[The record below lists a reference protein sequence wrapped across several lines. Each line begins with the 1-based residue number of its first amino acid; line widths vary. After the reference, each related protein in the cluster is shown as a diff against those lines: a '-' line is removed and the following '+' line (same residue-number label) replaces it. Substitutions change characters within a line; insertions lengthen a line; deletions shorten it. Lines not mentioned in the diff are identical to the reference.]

1 MAAELVGTTIGVVGL
16 LGQLFDGCVK
26 AYGYFT
32 TASRLDEDSQRLMC
46 KVRIEEM
53 RLVVWGREWGVAE
66 GKFEAHL
73 DGAAAAAGTGRGA
86 NPQLRALATQIL
98 EELHLTVTDFR
109 RLQEKYGLVDEGHAS
124 GNGNGNG
131 NGSGNG
137 NGDGNGVVRAKTSPS
152 PPSSSSANGAK
163 DEAGG
168 RKLSTAR
175 TNSAGTERSWRKEF
189 SLRTKWVIA
198 GQCRLLL
205 RECLPRSAAGLPFST
220 TADKDKFTNLLK
232 DLKGNETR
240 RTCRRGGSR
249 KLTGAHTADFND
261 GLERLFPASQ
271 VPSFQR
277 AWTHQLLESAERDL
291 AQLSLLERAST
302 GIYPKLETSAN
313 LKRLRINLDSKPQA
327 AFKPTFALKVPRSA
341 LAIRGEDRDHPLRC
355 QAHHETAGDV
365 VVEWVD
371 YDREA
376 IEERVAHVRRMDDL
390 ARMMH
395 SASER
400 HPDLHS
406 IDCVGYTDDAARSRY
421 GLVYK
426 APASSLSTLHALMAS
441 PDLKTPDL
449 DDRVRLAQTLAVA
462 LWSLHSLDWL
472 HKSLCGAN
480 ILFFPSA
487 FSSAARSPTAA
498 AALVPDISRP
508 FLSGFDSS
516 RPDLDAAL
524 SVAPRNPSIADLH
537 RHPAS
542 LRGLAPYCRAF
553 DVYSLGLVLLEIGL
567 WKVLHT
573 YHKPH
578 YSADRWRDK
587 VVLAVLVP
595 GLGSKVGRR
604 YREVVDM
611 CLRAGDDLSS
621 AEAGKLMETVVT
633 KLESICV

>member
-73 DGAAAAAGTGRGA
+73 DGASAAGAATGTGRGG

-98 EELHLTVTDFR
+98 EELHSTVTDFR
-109 RLQEKYGLVDEGHAS
+109 KLQEKYGLVDEGNINGSGS

-131 NGSGNG
+131 NGNG
-137 NGDGNGVVRAKTSPS
+137 AGRAKSSPS
-152 PPSSSSANGAK
+152 PPLSSSKCTTATTK
-163 DEAGG
+163 DDGG
-168 RKLSTAR
+168 RKLSTSR
-175 TNSAGTERSWRKEF
+175 TNSSGTERSWRKEF

-198 GQCRLLL
+198 
-205 RECLPRSAAGLPFST
+205 
-220 TADKDKFTNLLK
+220 DKDKFTNLLR
-232 DLKGNETR
+232 DLK
-240 RTCRRGGSR
+240 
-249 KLTGAHTADFND
+249 DFND
-261 GLERLFPASQ
+261 GLERLFPPSQ
-271 VPSFQR
+271 LPSFQR

-291 AQLSLLERAST
+291 AQLSLLETAST

-313 LKRLRINLDSKPQA
+313 LKKLRINLDSKPQS
-327 AFKPTFALKVPRSA
+327 AFKPTFALKVPRAA
-341 LAIRGEDRDHPLRC
+341 LVMTGDDRDDRLRC

-376 IEERVAHVRRMDDL
+376 IDERVAHVRRMDDL

-395 SASER
+395 SASDR

-406 IDCVGYTDDAARSRY
+406 VDCVGYTDDAARARY

-426 APASSLSTLHALMAS
+426 APASSFSTLDALIAS

-449 DDRVRLAQTLAVA
+449 DDRVRLAHALAVA

-472 HKSLCGAN
+472 HKSLCASN

-487 FSSAARSPTAA
+487 FSTAARSPTAA
-498 AALVPDISRP
+498 AALVPDISQP
-508 FLSGFDSS
+508 YLSGFDSS
-516 RPDLDAAL
+516 RPDLDTAL
-524 SVAPRNPSIADLH
+524 SVASKNPSIADLH
-537 RHPAS
+537 RHPS
-542 LRGLAPYCRAF
+542 TLRGLASYCKVF

-567 WKVLHT
+567 WKVLQT

-578 YSADRWRDK
+578 YSAERWRDK

-604 YREVVDM
+604 YREVVEL
-611 CLRAGDDLSS
+611 CLRARDDLSS
-621 AEAGKLMETVVT
+621 AEVGKLMETVVT
-633 KLESICV
+633 KLESIRV

>member
-73 DGAAAAAGTGRGA
+73 DGAGRGGGAAAGG

-98 EELHLTVTDFR
+98 EELHATVTDFR
-109 RLQEKYGLVDEGHAS
+109 RLQEKYGLVDEGH

-131 NGSGNG
+131 NESGAA
-137 NGDGNGVVRAKTSPS
+137 VQAKASPS
-152 PPSSSSANGAK
+152 PPTPPPSNKGSK
-163 DEAGG
+163 DDGSGGG
-168 RKLSTAR
+168 RKLGTGR

-198 GQCRLLL
+198 
-205 RECLPRSAAGLPFST
+205 
-220 TADKDKFTNLLK
+220 DKDKFTNLLK
-232 DLKGNETR
+232 DLK
-240 RTCRRGGSR
+240 
-249 KLTGAHTADFND
+249 DFND

-271 VPSFQR
+271 LPSFQR

-302 GIYPKLETSAN
+302 GIYPKLETTAK
-313 LKRLRINLDSKPQA
+313 LKKLRINLDSRPQS
-327 AFKPTFALKVPRSA
+327 AFKPTFALKVARTA
-341 LAIRGEDRDHPLRC
+341 LTLAGEGDDDEDEEKEENEKRDRDHPGRC
-355 QAHHETAGDV
+355 HGRHETAGDV

-376 IEERVAHVRRMDDL
+376 IEERVVHVRRMDDL

-426 APASSLSTLHALMAS
+426 APASSSSTLHALMAS

-449 DDRVRLAQTLAVA
+449 DRRVRLAQTLAVA

-472 HKSLCGAN
+472 HKSLCASN
-480 ILFFPSA
+480 ILFFPSPVA
-487 FSSAARSPTAA
+487 ATATAARSSTAA
-498 AALVPDISRP
+498 AAAAAAAAGALVPDIARP

-524 SVAPRNPSIADLH
+524 SVAPRNPSIRDLH

-542 LRGLAPYCRAF
+542 LRGLCPYRRAF

-567 WKVLHT
+567 WKPLQA

-595 GLGSKVGRR
+595 ALGSKVGGR
-604 YREVVDM
+604 YRDVVDM
-611 CLRAGDDLSS
+611 CLRVADDLSS
-621 AEAGKLMETVVT
+621 ADAAKLMETVVT
-633 KLESICV
+633 RLETIRV